1 MRFILI
7 VVAMALSTG
16 VGWILGS
23 IRPAPPELVATVQSF
38 LADSQDPSVKTDG
51 VSVGTPE
58 TVAEVRETVP
68 ETAPAPVLNTTQIVP
83 ENKDAAL
90 AQYRF
95 WISEA
100 RKAHPYPETEARMY
114 EVMMCESGGNPKI
127 VNPAGPYTGLF
138 QYVDG
143 TWNGDWNTYRDQ
155 PVTDARAQIF
165 ATALA
170 WSRGMQSHWG
180 CYTHPR

>member
-7 VVAMALSTG
+7 VLAMALSTG
-16 VGWILGS
+16 VGWVLGS
-23 IRPAPPELVATVQSF
+23 IHPAPPELVATVESF
-38 LADSQDPSVKTDG
+38 LSDAQDPSAETDQA
-51 VSVGTPE
+51 SAE
-58 TVAEVRETVP
+58 TREIVAEIPDAEL
-68 ETAPAPVLNTTQIVP
+68 APVLNTTQIVP
-83 ENKDAAL
+83 QDKDAAL
-90 AQYRF
+90 AQYRT

-100 RKAHPYPETEARMY
+100 RATHPYPETEARMY
-114 EVMMCESGGNPKI
+114 EVMMCESGGNAEI

-143 TWNGDWNTYRDQ
+143 TWRGDWNTYRNQ
-155 PVTDARAQIF
+155 PITDARAQIF